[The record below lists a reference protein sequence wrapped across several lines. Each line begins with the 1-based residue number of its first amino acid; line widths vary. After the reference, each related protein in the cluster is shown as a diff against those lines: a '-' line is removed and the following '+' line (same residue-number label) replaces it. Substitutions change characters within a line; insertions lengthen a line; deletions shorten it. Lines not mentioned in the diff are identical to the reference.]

1 MKALRADLV
10 FSYWIFIWFLLYEF
24 KMINYSPK
32 FPIILGIID
41 NIFMFILM
49 IFYGT
54 SRRTIF
60 YFIVVNI
67 CIKAVPF
74 YYLRNETIKLKD
86 IYFTFG
92 LFLLF
97 IIWLHINQQ
106 NLIGNLKLI
115 HDSLL
120 YGKDKTPFMALLQK
134 IKQNYKTLEII

>member
-24 KMINYSPK
+24 KITSYSPK
-32 FPIILGIID
+32 FPLILGIID
-41 NIFMFILM
+41 NIIMFILM

-67 CIKAVPF
+67 CIKVVPF

-97 IIWLHINQQ
+97 IIWLHVNEQS
-106 NLIGNLKLI
+106 LIGNLKLL

-134 IKQNYKTLEII
+134 IKQNYKSLVIL

>member
-10 FSYWIFIWFLLYEF
+10 FSYWLFIWFLLYEF

-32 FPIILGIID
+32 FPIILGIIY
-41 NIFMFILM
+41 NIIMLILM

-60 YFIVVNI
+60 YFIIINI
-67 CIKAVPF
+67 LIKVLPF
-74 YYLRNETIKLKD
+74 YYLRKEKIVLKD
-86 IYFTFG
+86 VYFTFG

-97 IIWLHINQQ
+97 IIWLHINEQS
-106 NLIGNLKLI
+106 LIGNLKLV

-120 YGKDKTPFMALLQK
+120 YGKDKTPFMSLLRK
-134 IKQNYKTLEII
+134 VMKNYKTSI